1 MRVTFLPCHKFLIF
15 ASHRSNATL
24 AVVSGP
30 ERPLLYAPYFKPS
43 ILCVQIPQ
51 RFIYFRPS
59 TLFCNQ
65 CAQMSLYK
73 FLNDLYHFCNP
84 APVNSSCSN
93 LALIDGTRSGPPS
106 PRQILR
112 FLPFRDQ
119 WPDLGLPGVPWLL
132 QEPHR
137 PHLNGR
143 RVNKCSLH
151 PPLGPSFGPNFG
163 PEAPTFPTSRAKS
176 SMIYIFYG
184 IPRASSYNDPN
195 NVRVKS
201 STIYIFLARRRYSY
215 TAHYLSCRRSIS
227 SYQSQSH
234 RILITCIS
242 TNRINSLAAT

>member
-1 MRVTFLPCHKFLIF
+1 MRLAILTIHKFLNID
-15 ASHRSNATL
+15 SHRSNATL
-24 AVVSGP
+24 AVVLGP

-65 CAQMSLYK
+65 CAQMSMYK

-93 LALIDGTRSGPPS
+93 LALIDGTRSGPAS

-132 QEPHR
+132 PEPHR

-163 PEAPTFPTSRAKS
+163 PEAPTFPTSSANS
-176 SMIYIFYG
+176 SMSYIFYVTS
-184 IPRASSYNDPN
+184 RASSYNDPKMS
-195 NVRVKS
+195 V
-201 STIYIFLARRRYSY
+201 
-215 TAHYLSCRRSIS
+215 
-227 SYQSQSH
+227 
-234 RILITCIS
+234 
-242 TNRINSLAAT
+242 